1 MRTRSTDLVNL
12 RQLRNKYPLILIHQK
27 TFVYFVSFVFNI
39 FCKSSRYAP

>member
-12 RQLRNKYPLILIHQK
+12 RQLRNKYPLILSRQK

-39 FCKSSRYAP
+39 FYKSSRYAP